1 MSSQLKDWVAY
12 YDSAHSIYVNT
23 THRDV
28 HYAKLAQEIVRY
40 VPSPAASVL
49 DYGCG
54 EALHADRIAAVCARL
69 ALADAAPS
77 VRAHLIERFERTPNI
92 AVVSPEKVAA
102 MPSHSFDLIV
112 FHSVSQYLTGEEF
125 DRIATLFHRL
135 LKPDGV
141 FLIGDVVPPNV
152 PAISDAFALLR
163 FGAGNGFFLS
173 ALTGLARTVFSD
185 YWQLRTK
192 LGLTRY
198 SEQDMTARLA
208 KLGFA
213 ATRAQSNLGHLR
225 SRMTF
230 LARPVAPAA
239 PRI

>member
-12 YDSAHSIYVNT
+12 YDSAHSIYVNAI
-23 THRDV
+23 HRDV
-28 HYAKLAQEIVRY
+28 HYARMAEEIARY
-40 VPSPAASVL
+40 VPSSVASVL

-54 EALHADRIAAVCARL
+54 EALHADRIAAVCAQL
-69 ALADAAPS
+69 TLADAAPN
-77 VRAHLIERFERTPNI
+77 VRAHLIERFKGTPNI
-92 AVVSPEKVAA
+92 AVVSPQSVAG
-102 MPSHSFDLIV
+102 MPAHSLDLAV
-112 FHSVSQYLTGEEF
+112 FHSVSQYLSGEEF
-125 DRIATLFHRL
+125 DSIAREFHRL

-163 FGAGNGFFLS
+163 FGAGNGFFLA
-173 ALTGLARTVFSD
+173 ALAGLVRTVFSD

-208 KLGFA
+208 QLGFT
-213 ATRAQSNLGHLR
+213 ATRAPRNIGHLR

-230 LARPVAPAA
+230 LARPTAA
-239 PRI
+239 

>member
-1 MSSQLKDWVAY
+1 MSSALKDWVAY
-12 YDSAHSIYVNT
+12 YDSAHSIYVNAV
-23 THRDV
+23 HRDV
-28 HYAKLAQEIVRY
+28 HYARLAEEIARY

-54 EALHADRIAAVCARL
+54 EALHADRIAAVCAHL

-92 AVVSPEKVAA
+92 AVVSPEHVAA
-102 MPSHSFDLIV
+102 MPSHSFDLVV

-141 FLIGDVVPPNV
+141 FLLGDVVPPNV

-163 FGAGNGFFLS
+163 FGAGNGFFLA
-173 ALTGLARTVFSD
+173 ALTGLVRTVFSD

-198 SEQDMTARLA
+198 SKQDMMARLA
-208 KLGFA
+208 QLGFA
-213 ATRAQSNLGHLR
+213 ARRAPCNLGHLR

-230 LARPVAPAA
+230 LARPVAE
-239 PRI
+239 

>member
-1 MSSQLKDWVAY
+1 MSSQSKDWVAY
-12 YDSAHSIYVNT
+12 YDSAHSIYVNAV
-23 THRDV
+23 HREV
-28 HYAKLAQEIVRY
+28 HYARLAEEIARY

-54 EALHADRIAAVCARL
+54 EALHADRIAAACAHL

-77 VRAHLIERFERTPNI
+77 VRAHLVARFQKMPSI
-92 AVVSPEKVAA
+92 AVVSPKDVAA
-102 MPSHSFDLIV
+102 MPAHSLDFVV

-125 DRIATLFHRL
+125 DRIAAMFHRL
-135 LKPDGV
+135 LKPEGL

-163 FGAGNGFFLS
+163 FGAGNGFFLA
-173 ALTGLARTVFSD
+173 ALTGLVRTVFSD

-198 SEQDMTARLA
+198 GEQDMMARLR
-208 KLGFA
+208 KLGFTA
-213 ATRAQSNLGHLR
+213 ARAPRNLGHLR

-230 LARPVAPAA
+230 LARPTAG
-239 PRI
+239 

>member
-23 THRDV
+23 VHRDV
-28 HYAKLAQEIVRY
+28 HYAKLAEEIARY
-40 VPSPAASVL
+40 VPSPAAAAL

-54 EALHADRIAAVCARL
+54 EALHADRIAAVCAHL

-77 VRAHLIERFERTPNI
+77 VRAHLIERFKSTPNI
-92 AVVSPEKVAA
+92 AVVSPEDVAA
-102 MPSHSFDLIV
+102 MRAHSLDLVV
-112 FHSVSQYLTGEEF
+112 FHSVSQYLSGDEF
-125 DRIATLFHRL
+125 DRIAAMFLRL
-135 LKPDGV
+135 LKPEGL

-152 PAISDAFALLR
+152 PAISDAWALLR
-163 FGAGNGFFLS
+163 FGAGNGFFLA
-173 ALTGLARTVFSD
+173 ALAGLVRTVFSD

-198 SEQDMTARLA
+198 SEQDMVARLA
-208 KLGFA
+208 RLGFT
-213 ATRAQSNLGHLR
+213 ATRAKRNLGHIR

-230 LARPVAPAA
+230 LAQPVAA
-239 PRI
+239 

>member
-12 YDSAHSIYVNT
+12 YDSAHSIYVNAV
-23 THRDV
+23 HRDV
-28 HYAKLAQEIVRY
+28 HYAKLAEEIVRY
-40 VPSPAASVL
+40 VPSPAAAVL

-54 EALHADRIAAVCARL
+54 EALHADRIASACAHL
-69 ALADAAPS
+69 TLADAAPS

-102 MPSHSFDLIV
+102 MPAHSFDLVV
-112 FHSVSQYLTGEEF
+112 FHSVSQYLSGDEF
-125 DRIATLFHRL
+125 DRIATLFFSL

-141 FLIGDVVPPNV
+141 FLVGDVVPPNV
-152 PAISDAFALLR
+152 PAISDAWALLR
-163 FGAGNGFFLS
+163 FGAGNGFFLA
-173 ALTGLARTVFSD
+173 ALAGLMRTVFSD

-198 SEQDMTARLA
+198 SEQDMVARLA
-208 KLGFA
+208 QLGFT
-213 ATRAQSNLGHLR
+213 ATRAPRNLGHLR

-230 LARPVAPAA
+230 LARPNLAPS
-239 PRI
+239 